1 MATYVSKVWKDLQ
14 AEYPTR
20 YTLLKSDQSQ
30 EVVTIQNNFGNI
42 TESGD
47 VFDKQTME
55 DLESR
60 INAGFMSVENI
71 TAGTTD
77 PTGGKNGDI
86 YFKTGTDDQDNP
98 IILGMYVKIAGSW
111 LQVSTGGSAL
121 PQAEGSGF

>member
-30 EVVTIQNNFGNI
+30 EVVTIQNNFGTI

-55 DLESR
+55 DLEGR
-60 INAGFMSVENI
+60 INAGFQSVEDI

-86 YFKTGTDDQDNP
+86 YFKTETEGGTTT
-98 IILGMYVKIAGSW
+98 IIGMFVKIGGSW
-111 LQVSTGGSAL
+111 LEVSVGGASL

>member
-1 MATYVSKVWKDLQ
+1 MATFVSKVWKDLD

-20 YTLLKSDQSQ
+20 YTLLKSDQSS
-30 EVVTIQNNFGNI
+30 EVVTIQNNFGQI
-42 TESGD
+42 RESGD

-55 DLESR
+55 DLEGR
-60 INAGFMSVENI
+60 INAGFQSVEEV
-71 TAGTTD
+71 TAGTVD

-98 IILGMYVKIAGSW
+98 VILGMYVKIAGSW
-111 LQVSTGGSAL
+111 MVVSTGGASL

>member
-30 EVVTIQNNFGNI
+30 EVVTIQNNFGTI

-60 INAGFMSVENI
+60 INAGFQSVEDI

-86 YFKTGTDDQDNP
+86 YFKTETEGGTTT
-98 IILGMYVKIAGSW
+98 IIGMFVKIGGSW
-111 LQVSTGGSAL
+111 LEVSVGGASL